1 MAYEHDEIVRPIGD
15 GFSIKWDTT
24 RVDKA
29 LEAKVDAFVREQ
41 AAEFR
46 KIVNGTDDA
55 NHATNGVGNGLKP
68 PTARSRSRRSR
79 AAA

>member
-1 MAYEHDEIVRPIGD
+1 M
-15 GFSIKWDTT
+15 DTT
-24 RVDKA
+24 HVDKA
-29 LEAKVDAFVREQ
+29 LEAKVQAFVREQ

-46 KIVNGTDDA
+46 TIVSGTDEA
-55 NHATNGVGNGLKP
+55 NHAANGAGNGRKS

>member
-1 MAYEHDEIVRPIGD
+1 MAYEHDEIKRPIGE
-15 GFSIKWDTT
+15 GFSIAWDTT

-29 LEAKVDAFVREQ
+29 LEAKVRAFVREQ

-55 NHATNGVGNGLKP
+55 DHAANGAGNGRKS
-68 PTARSRSRRSR
+68 PTARPRSRRSR